1 MPKRAIEDICK
12 IDIQKD
18 AFLTRAHIKDNEQ
31 ALFSHMFE
39 IYLREDYEDL
49 YYFREEEQKAMEEV
63 RKSRYGTPRTIS
75 RRDSF
80 SSNLE
85 KSLLAIN

>member
-1 MPKRAIEDICK
+1 
-12 IDIQKD
+12 
-18 AFLTRAHIKDNEQ
+18 
-31 ALFSHMFE
+31 MFE